1 MTKRE
6 GFNEAMTEIIRM
18 EEDFYEKHWRKT
30 IAEEIAQYKSAN
42 EHPRWITVEDAIKI
56 IKKEK

>member
-6 GFNEAMTEIIRM
+6 GFNEAFAKLIRE
-18 EEDFYEKHWRKT
+18 EEDIYEAHWRKT
-30 IAEEIAQYKSAN
+30 IAEEMAQYKSAN
-42 EHPRWITVEDAIKI
+42 EHSRWITVEDAIKI